1 MLQRKSRL
9 DLFAEKL
16 TQTIKFNAN
25 ANVEDKHKSP
35 KKF

>member
-16 TQTIKFNAN
+16 AQTIKCNAN

-35 KKF
+35 RKF